1 MFYFIFTRLQNQ
13 VDEVVGV
20 MQNNVSKVMERG
32 DKLED
37 LQDQSGKIIYMNMYM
52 NYTIRQIHLS
62 YFKTNDKETIVIR

>member
-13 VDEVVGV
+13 VDEVMGV

-37 LQDQSGKIIYMNMYM
+37 LQDQSGKII
-52 NYTIRQIHLS
+52 
-62 YFKTNDKETIVIR
+62 

>member
-62 YFKTNDKETIVIR
+62 YFKTNDKETIDIR